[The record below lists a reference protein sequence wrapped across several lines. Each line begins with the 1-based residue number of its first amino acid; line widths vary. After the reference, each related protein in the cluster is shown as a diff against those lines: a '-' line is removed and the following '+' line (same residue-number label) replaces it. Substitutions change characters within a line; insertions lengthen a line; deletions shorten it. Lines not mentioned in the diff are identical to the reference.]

1 MTVSQAMSCGIHIPT
16 VSQYISPD
24 DDADREWPVVD
35 FGGSETSSPRLPTLV
50 KRMWIT
56 LSDPN
61 GDTTA
66 TRHQV
71 PLMLAWVSRLGLFN
85 VCGRRLRAGYDNS
98 QECVRGKSL
107 CVV

>member
-1 MTVSQAMSCGIHIPT
+1 MTVLQAMACGIHIPML
-16 VSQYISPD
+16 SQHVSPD

-35 FGGSETSSPRLPTLV
+35 FGGSENSSPPLPTLV

-71 PLMLAWVSRLGLFN
+71 PLMLAWVSRSGLID
-85 VCGRRLRAGYDNS
+85 VYGRGLRAGHDHS
-98 QECVRGKSL
+98 QKCVRSTSL
-107 CVV
+107 CEV